1 MNDQPFFRIDWVID
15 NLDVLAQATIEHIVL
30 TLIAVIGGIAIA
42 FPVTIFIQRRRRLIG
57 PVLGFTGILY
67 AIPSLALFAVL
78 IPFTG
83 IGLLTA
89 EIALISY
96 TLLILIRNG
105 VAGLDGV
112 DPDVLEAST
121 GMGLSRRQRLW
132 RVELPLATPVIMAG
146 LRIAVVTTIG
156 LVAVTALIGQGG
168 LGFVIIVLGIRRQF
182 ETAIVVGVLLSIL
195 LAVLADRGLV
205 LLERALTPWTRA
217 RSAAGPTSAPEP
229 PVAGSPVGA
238 G

>member
-1 MNDQPFFRIDWVID
+1 MNDEQPFFRIDWIID
-15 NLDVLAQATIEHIVL
+15 NADVLAQATVEHIAL
-30 TLIAVIGGIAIA
+30 TLIAVVGGVLIAI
-42 FPVTIFIQRRRRLIG
+42 PVTIFVQRRRRLIG

-112 DPDVLEAST
+112 EPEVVEAAT
-121 GMGLSRRQRLW
+121 GMGFSRRQRLW
-132 RVELPLATPVIMAG
+132 RVEIPLATPVMIAG

-168 LGFVIIVLGIRRQF
+168 LGFVIITLGIRRAF
-182 ETAIVVGVLLSIL
+182 ETAILVGVALSVL

-205 LLERALTPWTRA
+205 IVERALTPWARA
-217 RSAAGPTSAPEP
+217 RANAG
-229 PVAGSPVGA
+229 
-238 G
+238 

>member
-1 MNDQPFFRIDWVID
+1 MNDEQPFFRIDWIID
-15 NLDVLAQATIEHIVL
+15 NADVLAQATVEHIAL
-30 TLIAVIGGIAIA
+30 TLIAVVGGVLIA

-112 DPDVLEAST
+112 EPEVVEAAT
-121 GMGLSRRQRLW
+121 GMGFSRRQRLW
-132 RVELPLATPVIMAG
+132 RVEIPLATPVMIAG

-168 LGFVIIVLGIRRQF
+168 LGFVIITLGIRRAF
-182 ETAIVVGVLLSIL
+182 ETAILVGVALSVL

-205 LLERALTPWTRA
+205 ILERALTPWARA
-217 RSAAGPTSAPEP
+217 RARAG
-229 PVAGSPVGA
+229 
-238 G
+238 

>member
-1 MNDQPFFRIDWVID
+1 MTDQPFFRIDWVID
-15 NLDVLAQATIEHIVL
+15 NVDTLAQATVEHVVL
-30 TLIAVIGGIAIA
+30 TLIAMAGGILIA
-42 FPVTIFIQRRRRLIG
+42 FPVTILVYRRRRLIG

-105 VAGLDGV
+105 LAGLDGV
-112 DPDVLEAST
+112 EPDVLEAAT
-121 GMGLSRRQRLW
+121 GLGHTRRQRLW

-146 LRIAVVTTIG
+146 IRVATVTTIG

-168 LGFVIIVLGIRRQF
+168 LGFVIITLGIRRSF
-182 ETAIVVGVLLSIL
+182 ETAILVGVGLSIL

-205 LLERALTPWTRA
+205 LLERLLTPWARERA
-217 RSAAGPTSAPEP
+217 QAA
-229 PVAGSPVGA
+229 
-238 G
+238 

>member
-1 MNDQPFFRIDWVID
+1 MTEQPFFRIEWIVD
-15 NLDVLAQATIEHIVL
+15 NADVLAQATLEHVVL
-30 TLIAVIGGIAIA
+30 TVIAVLGGLAIA
-42 FPVTIFIQRRRRLIG
+42 APATILIHRRRGLIG
-57 PVLGFTGILY
+57 PILGFTGILY

-78 IPFTG
+78 IPITG

-105 VAGLDGV
+105 IAGLDGV
-112 DPDVLEAST
+112 EPEVVEAAT
-121 GMGLSRRQRLW
+121 GMGHTGTQRLW

-146 LRIAVVTTIG
+146 VRVATVTTIG

-168 LGFVIIVLGIRRQF
+168 LGFVIITLGIRRQF
-182 ETAIVVGVLLSIL
+182 DTAILVGVALSVL

-205 LLERALTPWTRA
+205 LLERVLTPWARA
-217 RSAAGPTSAPEP
+217 RAG
-229 PVAGSPVGA
+229 GG
-238 G
+238 

>member
-1 MNDQPFFRIDWVID
+1 MNDQPFFRLDWIVD
-15 NLDVLAQATIEHIVL
+15 NLDLLAQRTLEHVAL
-30 TLIAVIGGIAIA
+30 TLIAVIGGILIA
-42 FPVTIFIQRRRRLIG
+42 TPVTILIYRRRRLIG

-78 IPFTG
+78 IPVTG
-83 IGLLTA
+83 IGIVTA

-105 VAGLDGV
+105 LSGLDGV
-112 DPDVLEAST
+112 EPDVIEAAT
-121 GMGLSRRQRLW
+121 GLGHTRRQRLW
-132 RVELPLATPVIMAG
+132 RVELPLALPVIMAG
-146 LRIAVVTTIG
+146 LRVATVTTIG

-168 LGFVIIVLGIRRQF
+168 LGFVIIVMGIRRQF
-182 ETAIVVGVLLSIL
+182 QTAIVVGVLLSVL

-205 LLERALTPWTRA
+205 LLERALTPWA
-217 RSAAGPTSAPEP
+217 RERP
-229 PVAGSPVGA
+229 GA